1 MAIADDFRQA
11 LASWASGV
19 AVVTSAG
26 DGLLYG
32 LTVSSFTAVSLD
44 PPLVLVCLAT
54 SNLMPAMIA
63 ASGRFAVSV
72 LGRDQEAVSNYFAIS
87 GREPTPSLESV
98 DGDWTPGGMPV
109 VKDCI
114 AWLDCTLFEMLTH
127 GDHSIVVGEVVA
139 AHSAVDPDPLL
150 YYRRAYRGVSD

>member
-1 MAIADDFRQA
+1 MAIEDDFKQA

-19 AVVTSAG
+19 AVVTSAD

-32 LTVSSFTAVSLD
+32 LTVSSFTSVSLD

-54 SNLMPAMIA
+54 TNRMPAMITS
-63 ASGRFAVSV
+63 SGRFAVSV
-72 LGRDQEAVSNYFAIS
+72 LGRNQEAASNYFAIS
-87 GREPTPSLESV
+87 GREPTAEFEQI

-114 AWLDCTLFEMLTH
+114 AWLDCKLYEMLTH
-127 GDHSIVVGEVVA
+127 GDHSIVVGEVIEA
-139 AHSAVDPDPLL
+139 KSAVDPDPLL